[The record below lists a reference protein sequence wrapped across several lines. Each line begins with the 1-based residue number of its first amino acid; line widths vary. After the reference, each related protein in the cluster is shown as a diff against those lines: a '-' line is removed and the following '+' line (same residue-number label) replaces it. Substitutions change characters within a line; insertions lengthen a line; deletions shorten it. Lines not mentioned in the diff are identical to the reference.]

1 MQQSDAAWLE
11 CWVREQ
17 EGGGVGYGGG
27 FLSNPLITNNA
38 LMVIIN
44 QK

>member
-17 EGGGVGYGGG
+17 GGGDG
-27 FLSNPLITNNA
+27 FLSNPLINNNA
-38 LMVIIN
+38 LMVVIN

>member
-17 EGGGVGYGGG
+17 GRGGGGG
-27 FLSNPLITNNA
+27 FLSNPLINNNA
-38 LMVIIN
+38 LMVVIN